1 MRLLSRVT
9 PKYFGDFSNR
19 IIFPAHLTSSWMLA
33 SRLARWKLL
42 LTVLV
47 SFIFSHQLIK
57 YLFRLVRSFV
67 KVSLSELKE
76 VPVVRSAM
84 SSA

>member
-9 PKYFGDFSNR
+9 PKYFGGFSNG

-47 SFIFSHQLIK
+47 SLIFSRQLI
-57 YLFRLVRSFV
+57 VFV
-67 KVSLSELKE
+67 QISKIIC
-76 VPVVRSAM
+76 
-84 SSA
+84 